1 MKQPESNQPALQIG
15 FVSTRF
21 AGTDGVSL
29 ETAKLALV
37 LERMGH
43 ACFYFCGECD
53 RPAERS
59 HVTPEAHFRH
69 PDIEVVQ
76 AQAFS
81 RTTRPPEL
89 TQRIRQLTEHLKAQL
104 YAFVHKFELN
114 QLIAENALAIP
125 MNIPLGLALTELIA
139 ETGLPTI
146 AHNHDLAWERK
157 RFLFNC
163 VGDYLDAAF
172 PPALPSVRHAVINSL
187 AGQQLSLRRGVS
199 SVLLPNVMDFDA
211 PPPPPDAYTAD
222 LRQELGLIADEL
234 LILQPTRIIPRKGI
248 ERAIELTAR
257 LGRTARLV
265 ITHAAGDE
273 GLAYAAFLRDYADRL
288 GVSTA
293 FVADRIS
300 EERGRLPD
308 GRKTYTL
315 WDVYPHA
322 DLVTYPS
329 EIEGFGNA
337 FLEAIYVRRPI
348 VVNAYPVYVADLKPK
363 GFRVIE
369 FDGYITEE
377 TLRQT
382 RQVLESPGLA
392 QAWTAHNHALA
403 RRHYSYVVLKRRLQ
417 ELIGDSVGETWL
429 PRQA

>member
-1 MKQPESNQPALQIG
+1 MTRTRPNQSGLRIG

-29 ETAKLALV
+29 ETAKWALT
-37 LERMGH
+37 LERLGH

-53 RPAERS
+53 RPAGRS
-59 HVTPEAHFRH
+59 HVTPEAHFKH
-69 PDIEVVQ
+69 PDIEAVQ

-81 RTTRPPEL
+81 QTARPPEL
-89 TQRIRQLTEHLKAQL
+89 TRRIRQLTEHLKAQL
-104 YAFVHKFELN
+104 YTFVAAFDINL
-114 QLIAENALAIP
+114 LIAENALAIP

-139 ETGLPTI
+139 ETAIPTI

-199 SVLLPNVMDFDA
+199 SVLIPNVMDFES
-211 PPPPPDAYTAD
+211 PPPPPDEYTSD
-222 LRQELGLIADEL
+222 LRNELGLAPDEL
-234 LILQPTRIIPRKGI
+234 FILQPTRIIPRKGI

-257 LGRTARLV
+257 LERKARLV

-288 GVSTA
+288 GVPTA

-337 FLEAIYVRRPI
+337 FLEAIYFRRLI
-348 VVNAYPVYVADLKPK
+348 VVNAYPVYMADLKPK
-363 GFRVIE
+363 GFRIIE

-377 TLRQT
+377 TLWQMRQLLDAPEVA
-382 RQVLESPGLA
+382 RDIA
-392 QAWTAHNHALA
+392 AHNYAVA
-403 RRHYSYVVLKRRLQ
+403 RRHYSYTVLESRLQ
-417 ELIGDSVGETWL
+417 ALIAAGWDC
-429 PRQA
+429 